1 MESAEAMHGCIHL
14 VHSFSTPTGCS
25 EDEGFDFTVE
35 ALSTLVPRTSENRP
49 ENAGRAPFNCII
61 LLVCSPALD

>member
-1 MESAEAMHGCIHL
+1 MDVYTWCIF
-14 VHSFSTPTGCS
+14 FSTPTRCS
-25 EDEGFDFTVE
+25 EDEGFDFKVE
-35 ALSTLVPRTSENRP
+35 AFSTLVPRTSENRP